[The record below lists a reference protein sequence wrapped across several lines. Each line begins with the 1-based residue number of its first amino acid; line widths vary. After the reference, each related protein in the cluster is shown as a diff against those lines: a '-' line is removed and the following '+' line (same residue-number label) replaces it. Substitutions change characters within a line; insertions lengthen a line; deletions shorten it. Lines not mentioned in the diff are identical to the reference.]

1 MGQPVVH
8 FEVQG
13 KDREALTRF
22 YRQMFDWNTQDVA
35 EMDYT
40 LVETGGEG
48 GINGGIGVVPGGAPG
63 GVTIYVHSDDVSGSL
78 AKAADLGGH
87 TIAGP
92 HELPDGH
99 TWALIADPEGHV
111 LGLYGHG

>member
-13 KDREALTRF
+13 NDRKVLAQF
-22 YRQMFDWNTQDVA
+22 YAQLFGWTTNDVS

-48 GINGGIGVVPGGAPG
+48 GINGGIGSTPELFGRAGENDEQAFAVM
-63 GVTIYVHSDDVSGSL
+63 D
-78 AKAADLGGH
+78 AAWELGIRWFD
-87 TIAGP
+87 TA
-92 HELPDGH
+92 DRRM
-99 TWALIADPEGHV
+99 AL
-111 LGLYGHG
+111 